1 MARFEIGDT
10 VLIARRDVGYQHGWV
25 TPMDRY
31 VGSTGIIKTGPDS
44 DDRYQVN
51 TESLWWWYHSSVLE
65 LSNKKMT
72 ARELYVK
79 LQDEAGFEVGDTVKI
94 TDKARGG
101 QFGWANSWNA
111 PHMDITVGKE
121 YVVESICATGISLSA
136 GYCYPFFVLEKVDK
150 PLFYKVT
157 LTEDYNAEVYK
168 DKIIVGCQTI
178 QIDKLKE
185 LTEALKKHEV

>member
-1 MARFEIGDT
+1 MARFEIGDK
-10 VLIARRDVGYQHGWV
+10 VLIARNGQYQHGWV
-25 TPMDRY
+25 TPMDKY
-31 VGSTGIIKTGPDS
+31 VGETGTIKSTLDRDGRCIVDTTGDS
-44 DDRYQVN
+44 
-51 TESLWWWYHSSVLE
+51 WWYHSSVLE
-65 LSNKKMT
+65 LASKKMT

-150 PLFYKVT
+150 PLFYRVT

-178 QIDKLKE
+178 PTDKLKE